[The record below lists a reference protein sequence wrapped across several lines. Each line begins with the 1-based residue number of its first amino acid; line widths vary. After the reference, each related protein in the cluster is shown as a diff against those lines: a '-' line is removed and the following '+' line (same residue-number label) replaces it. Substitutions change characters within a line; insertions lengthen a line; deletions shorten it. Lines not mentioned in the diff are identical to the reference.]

1 VRVWVFLTGIGVDC
15 EFGWFAFVLV
25 DHLVAVTHDRLFQGW
40 CLVSHHGQEM
50 LDVGPHRF
58 VFLPLKLDLFHIT
71 DIAALTD
78 EADPLLVV
86 RWCADFFDPNV
97 DLAQEDLV
105 LADPILTRAFSVEP

>member
-1 VRVWVFLTGIGVDC
+1 VLAGIGLDC
-15 EFGWFAFVLV
+15 EFGWFAFVLF
-25 DHLVAVTHDRLFQGW
+25 DHLVALVTHDHHFHRRS
-40 CLVSHHGQEM
+40 LVSHHGQEM
-50 LDVGPHRF
+50 LGVCPHRF
-58 VFLPLKLDLFHIT
+58 VFLPLELDLFHAT
-71 DIAALTD
+71 DIAALTN